1 MSFICRAHFFRCLL
15 NTVLFVVRK
24 HRERCLMPSI
34 KISHENKATVKMTWI
49 NKINLYNVDAF
60 VGDANSQWRINETIV
75 RISHAHTS
83 HFVSLEKYLNN
94 RLSRASQ
101 AINQTTLSTRSLR
114 TVLHSCDI
122 WNSFGWS
129 AQRRWDLWRKIRGN
143 EKTTTKQM
151 RELKTFA
158 MQCKSQP
165 QKKCHKLKFCAIY
178 DWFMWFVNRSTK
190 HIQWYIVRDGLS
202 EFIIITQTFSIQ
214 IRMPGICL
222 RCVAERAHTRAC
234 AQMNFVVT
242 ISVEHRCVYQLA
254 NCAAGTKA
262 MAMTYTLLASCARVQ

>member
-1 MSFICRAHFFRCLL
+1 MWMRSLATRTHSGESTKPLSVSRTRTHLTSYHSKNIWITDCRAHRKQSTKPHYLL
-15 NTVLFVVRK
+15 VHCEQSCTRVIFEIVLGEVR
-24 HRERCLMPSI
+24 
-34 KISHENKATVKMTWI
+34 
-49 NKINLYNVDAF
+49 
-60 VGDANSQWRINETIV
+60 NEDGIC
-75 RISHAHTS
+75 
-83 HFVSLEKYLNN
+83 EGKY
-94 RLSRASQ
+94 
-101 AINQTTLSTRSLR
+101 
-114 TVLHSCDI
+114 
-122 WNSFGWS
+122 
-129 AQRRWDLWRKIRGN
+129 RGN